1 MTPLH
6 RALPVA
12 QWIVGVVAATAVVL
26 LFTLDGDPPEVAPS
40 LAGEIDRMV
49 DAGELI
55 YAARCSSCHG
65 AEGQGG
71 QGPRLAGTVTTLY
84 PATADEIAVVTNGG
98 LAMPSF
104 ADTLTEAEIAEV
116 VLFTR
121 LGLG

>member
-1 MTPLH
+1 MTPLR

-12 QWIVGVVAATAVVL
+12 QWVVGVAAATAVVL
-26 LFTLDGDPPEVAPS
+26 LFTLDGDPPEATPS

-49 DAGELI
+49 DAGKLI

-71 QGPRLAGTVTTLY
+71 QGPRLAGTVATLY
-84 PATADEIAVVTNGG
+84 PSTADEIAILTDGRLGMPPFGG
-98 LAMPSF
+98 A
-104 ADTLTEAEIAEV
+104 LTEAEIAEV